1 MVKNYKWMSGGVF
14 LVGLVYEKLVMII
27 IIVKVDNKKGI

>member
-1 MVKNYKWMSGGVF
+1 MSGGVF